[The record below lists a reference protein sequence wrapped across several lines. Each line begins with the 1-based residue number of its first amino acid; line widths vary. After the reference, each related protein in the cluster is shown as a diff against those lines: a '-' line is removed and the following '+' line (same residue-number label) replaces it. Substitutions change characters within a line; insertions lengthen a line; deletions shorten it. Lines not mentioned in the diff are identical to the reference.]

1 MQQKEQEYYNVYVP
15 GACAG
20 KITFKGKLGSGS
32 TTGDKPT
39 YPRANTVSNIVL
51 YGDNINKV
59 PKELADV
66 GPTEEVYGSETLLY
80 PRVVTRYIVDS
91 SNSPTAYKPVLST
104 TESSQVRE
112 LNEFTVTSIISF
124 NDLGKW
130 TGQNNA
136 VSIGVSSYPNNTT
149 EYVDPLYLDA
159 SANPFVAQIATN
171 FLIGF
176 APTVQ
181 ELASNPQFSK
191 NLNVFETDPVTSKI
205 DIYWESSTSD
215 RIYTLNDSI
224 ETGTAGLPVGISE
237 PNFNM
242 LESITPGI
250 NSWVSDTFNIID
262 DGAAPIAGSTATMN
276 VTNGNNA
283 NIGMFEM
290 VESPAAPAYRIRY
303 NPTDA
308 NVYYGSDSN
317 VRTFNF
323 NITGTAST
331 GQSNTSTH
339 QMLLSNVA
347 PTFTIPT
354 NGVGTKAY
362 LYPGETGF
370 PSGQQGSLLNPFPIF
385 TFNPSAFNPQPG
397 SSLGNFNIF
406 TDIVN
411 GSGSTGSN
419 VTSEET
425 ALVQAGSVAS
435 RVIFQLSTVTP
446 ITTMSCLLYTSDAA
460 DE

>member
-1 MQQKEQEYYNVYVP
+1 M
-15 GACAG
+15 
-20 KITFKGKLGSGS
+20 
-32 TTGDKPT
+32 
-39 YPRANTVSNIVL
+39 SNIVL

-66 GPTEEVYGSETLLY
+66 GPTEEIYGSETLLY
-80 PRVVTRYIVDS
+80 PRVVTKYIVDS
-91 SNSPTAYKPVLST
+91 TNSPNSYKPVLSS

-112 LNEFTVTSIISF
+112 LNEFTVTSIMSF
-124 NDLGKW
+124 NDLGIW
-130 TGQNNA
+130 TA
-136 VSIGVSSYPNNTT
+136 DRSKAHSSSSYPHDGTN
-149 EYVDPLYLDA
+149 YIDPLYLEG
-159 SANPFVAQIATN
+159 SHNPFVAQLSTN
-171 FLIGF
+171 FLVGF

-181 ELASNPQFSK
+181 EQAYNSSTPSKFSK
-191 NLNVFETDPVTSKI
+191 NLNVFETNPVTSKI

-215 RIYTLNDSI
+215 RIYTLNNSI

-242 LESITPGI
+242 LESITPGVS
-250 NSWVSDTFNIID
+250 SWVSDIFNIID
-262 DGAAPIAGSTATMN
+262 DGAAPIAGATATMN

-283 NIGMFEM
+283 NVSMFEM

-331 GQSNTSTH
+331 GQSNTSIH

-362 LYPGETGF
+362 LYPGESGF
-370 PSGQQGSLLNPFPIF
+370 PSGQQGSILNPFPIF
-385 TFNPSAFNPQPG
+385 TFNPSAGNPQPG
-397 SSLGNFNIF
+397 SSLGSFNIF

-425 ALVQAGSVAS
+425 TLVQSGSVAS

-446 ITTMSCLLYTSDAA
+446 ITTMKVTSSVNDLNYYGSRNDDTGSPGVGIYLFKVYAVDADPIGIKTFYSA
-460 DE
+460 YFYIQ